1 MNHEASW
8 IRNCPIPVTADS
20 HRISLAHGEGARLSR
35 QLLTNTILPRFAQ
48 GNHCGFADAAAVTTI
63 GCRLAVCTDSH
74 TVSPL
79 FFPGG
84 DIGSMS
90 VYGTVNDLA
99 VSGAHPRWLTLSLII
114 EEGLPIVVLETILD
128 SIASAARECRVA
140 IISGDTKVVPRGA
153 VDSLFINTSGIGELV
168 DPVPAGPHTISLGDR
183 ILVSGPIGC
192 HGIAVLS
199 AREGMAFEESPTSD
213 SRSLIDAA
221 IALRDSVGKHVRCVR
236 DATRGGV
243 SAVLR
248 EWAQECGHTFALT
261 ESKIPVT
268 DAVRGACELLG
279 LDPLYIANEGTFVS
293 VIASD
298 HADAALVALRKISG
312 CESVAIIGEV
322 QPSGICP
329 VTIQRTFAS
338 PRPLDEPSG
347 APLPRIC

>member
-8 IRNCPIPVTADS
+8 VRNCPILLSADS
-20 HRISLAHGEGARLSR
+20 PRISLAHGEGARLSR
-35 QLLTNTILPRFAQ
+35 QLLTETILPRFAQ
-48 GNHCGFADAAAVTTI
+48 QRRIEYSDAGLVTTI
-63 GCRLAVCTDSH
+63 GCRLAVCADSH

-114 EEGLPIVVLETILD
+114 EEGLPIVVLERILD
-128 SIASAARECRVA
+128 SIASAAQHCRVS
-140 IISGDTKVVPRGA
+140 IISGDTKVVPRGV
-153 VDSLFINTSGIGELV
+153 VDSLIINTSGIGELV
-168 DPVPAGPHTISLGDR
+168 DPVPAGPQAITVGDS

-199 AREGMAFEESPTSD
+199 AREGMSFEQSPKSD
-213 SRSLIDAA
+213 SRSLIDAV
-221 IALRDSVGKHVRCVR
+221 ISLRNSVGDHVRSIR

-248 EWAQECGHTFALT
+248 EWAQECSHTFALR
-261 ESKIPVT
+261 ESMIPVT
-268 DAVRGACELLG
+268 EAVRGACELLG
-279 LDPLYIANEGTFVS
+279 LDPLYIANEGTFVAA
-293 VIASD
+293 I
-298 HADAALVALRKISG
+298 DAQYAEVALLALRRIPG
-312 CESVAIIGEV
+312 CEAAAIIGNV

-338 PRPLDEPSG
+338 PGPLDEPSG